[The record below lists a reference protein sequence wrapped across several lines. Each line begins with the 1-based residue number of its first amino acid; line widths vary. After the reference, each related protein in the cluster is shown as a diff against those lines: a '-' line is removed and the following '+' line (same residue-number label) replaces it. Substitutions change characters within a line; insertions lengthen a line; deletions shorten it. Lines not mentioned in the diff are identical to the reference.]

1 MRAVVSTESGAQLRD
16 MPMPECK
23 ADDILVRVRACALNR
38 ADLNSVAA
46 KSGKIIGMEWAG
58 EVVEVGSSA
67 QRFRPGD
74 RVMCGGTEAF
84 AEYAVTDWGRACP
97 MPKNAI
103 SFAQF
108 DFNHAAALPIALQT
122 MHDAVVTN
130 GRLAAGETVLVQ
142 GASSG
147 VGLMALQIAKHRGAA
162 KVIGT
167 STHAGRR
174 ARLGDY
180 GADLALDSKDAGWVK
195 AVQEAT
201 GGRGVDLIIDVV
213 SGPLANQNM
222 EAAAVCGRIVS
233 VGRLGGTSGQ
243 FDFNLH
249 ALKRISFIGVTF
261 RTRAVQEIRDL
272 NAKMTADLS
281 DAVASEALR
290 MPVDKIFPLDQA
302 AGAFEHMRTNQH
314 FGKVVLS
321 L

>member
-1 MRAVVSTESGAQLRD
+1 MKAVVSTEAGAQVLD
-16 MPMPECK
+16 MPMPACK
-23 ADDILVRVRACALNR
+23 PDDILVQVKACALNR

-58 EVVEVGSSA
+58 EVVEVGRAA

-74 RVMCGGTEAF
+74 PVMCGGTEAF

-97 MPKNAI
+97 MPKNVTG
-103 SFAQF
+103 FAQSGF
-108 DFNHAAALPIALQT
+108 EQAAALPIALQT

-167 STHAGRR
+167 STHPDRR
-174 ARLGDY
+174 ARLAEY
-180 GADLALDSKDAGWVK
+180 GADLALDSKDPGWVK
-195 AVQEAT
+195 AVLEAT
-201 GGRGVDLIIDVV
+201 GGKGVDLIIDVV

-222 EAAAVCGRIVS
+222 EAAAVRGRIVS
-233 VGRLGGTSGQ
+233 VGRLGGTSAQ

-249 ALKRISFIGVTF
+249 ALKRIAFIGVTF
-261 RTRAVQEIRDL
+261 RTRSVQEIRDL
-272 NAKMTADLS
+272 NARMMADLS
-281 DAVASEALR
+281 GAVASAALH
-290 MPVDKIFPLDQA
+290 MPVDRVFPLDQA
-302 AGAFEHMRTNQH
+302 AAAFEHMRTNQH

-321 L
+321 V

>member
-1 MRAVVSTESGAQLRD
+1 MKAVVSTEAGAQVLD

-23 ADDILVRVRACALNR
+23 PDDILVRVKACALNR

-58 EVVEVGSSA
+58 EVVEVGRSA

-97 MPKNAI
+97 MPANGI
-103 SFAQF
+103 GF
-108 DFNHAAALPIALQT
+108 DQAAALPIALQT

-130 GRLAAGETVLVQ
+130 GRLVAGETVLVQ

-167 STHAGRR
+167 STHPDRR
-174 ARLGDY
+174 ARLAEY
-180 GADLALDSKDAGWVK
+180 GADLALDSKDPGWVK
-195 AVQEAT
+195 AVLEAT
-201 GGRGVDLIIDVV
+201 GGKGVDLIIDVV

-222 EAAAVCGRIVS
+222 EAAAVRGRIVS
-233 VGRLGGTSGQ
+233 VGRLGGTSAQ

-261 RTRAVQEIRDL
+261 RTRSVQEIRDL
-272 NAKMTADLS
+272 NARMMADLS
-281 DAVASEALR
+281 DAVASAALR
-290 MPVDKIFPLDQA
+290 MPVDRVFPIDQA
-302 AGAFEHMRTNQH
+302 AAAFEHMRTNQH

>member
-23 ADDILVRVRACALNR
+23 ADDILVRVQACALNR

-97 MPKNAI
+97 MPRNSV
-103 SFAQF
+103 SFEQ
-108 DFNHAAALPIALQT
+108 AAALPIALQT

-162 KVIGT
+162 KVFGT

-180 GADLALDSKDAGWVK
+180 GADLALDSKDPGWVK

-201 GGRGVDLIIDVV
+201 GGKGVDLIIDVV

-222 EAAAVCGRIVS
+222 EASAVRGRIVS
-233 VGRLGGTSGQ
+233 VGRLGGASSQ
-243 FDFNLH
+243 LDFNLH

-261 RTRAVQEIRDL
+261 RTRSVQEIRDL
-272 NAKMTADLS
+272 NAKMMADLS
-281 DAVASEALR
+281 DAVASAALR
-290 MPVDKIFPLDQA
+290 MPVDKTFPLDQA
-302 AGAFEHMRTNQH
+302 EAAFEHMRTNQH

>member
-1 MRAVVSTESGAQLRD
+1 MKAVVSTGTGAQVRD
-16 MPMPECK
+16 MPMPVCK
-23 ADDILVRVRACALNR
+23 PDNIFVRVKACALNR
-38 ADLNSVAA
+38 ADLNAVAA

-58 EVVEVGSSA
+58 EVVAVGRSA

-84 AEYAVTDWGRACP
+84 AEFAVTDWGRACP
-97 MPKNAI
+97 MPTNAI
-103 SFAQF
+103 SFEQ
-108 DFNHAAALPIALQT
+108 AAALPIALQT

-130 GRLAAGETVLVQ
+130 GRLVAGETVLVQ

-167 STHAGRR
+167 STHPGRR

-180 GADLALDSKDAGWVK
+180 GADLVLDSTDPGWVK

-201 GGRGVDLIIDVV
+201 GGKGVDLIIDVV
-213 SGPLANQNM
+213 SGPLANANM
-222 EAAAVCGRIVS
+222 EAAAVRGRIVS
-233 VGRLGGTSGQ
+233 VGRLGGASGQ

-261 RTRAVQEIRDL
+261 RTRSVQEIRDL
-272 NAKMTADLS
+272 NAKMMADLS
-281 DAVASEALR
+281 DAVASAALR
-290 MPVDKIFPLDQA
+290 MPVDRSFPIDQA
-302 AGAFEHMRTNQH
+302 AAAFEHMRTNRH
-314 FGKVVLS
+314 FGKIVLS